1 MADAHHKSEPGISQ
15 ALRHSVVGY
24 APDAYRYPQVK
35 LKGKWLEQAGFLTGT
50 PLAVRVMDGCLVITT
65 QPSALM
71 NAVLQQ
77 TDRLSA
83 SSRLELEQV
92 IQGLAIKE
100 KLIEQTREK

>member
-1 MADAHHKSEPGISQ
+1 MADSHHKSEPVISQ

-71 NAVLQQ
+71 NEVLQQ

-83 SSRLELEQV
+83 QSRRELEQV
-92 IQGLAIKE
+92 IQGLALRE
-100 KLIEQTREK
+100 KLSGGSRAK